1 MKANPIASK
10 YLRRLHIIYL
20 FNYFTKGIPVEFIQ
34 LVISFILH
42 VDQHL
47 LELFNQYGTLIYGI
61 LFLIIFCETG
71 LVVTPFLPGD
81 SLLFATGALV
91 VGTTLDINVMA
102 LVVISAAVLGNIVNY
117 TIGHFFGEQLFRN
130 PDSKIFRR
138 DYLQKAQDFYA
149 RHGGKTI
156 VMTRFVPIIRTF
168 APFAAGM
175 GGMTYKRFL
184 VYNLVGALLW
194 VGLFLYAGY
203 YFGNLPAVRK
213 NFTLLIFAILVLSV
227 LPIFIEWW
235 KSRRTKQAA
244 GN

>member
-1 MKANPIASK
+1 M
-10 YLRRLHIIYL
+10 
-20 FNYFTKGIPVEFIQ
+20 EFIQ
-34 LVISFILH
+34 TVISFILH
-42 VDQHL
+42 VDVHL
-47 LELFNQYGTLIYGI
+47 LELFNQYGLWIYGI

-91 VGTTLDINVMA
+91 AGSTLDVNVMA
-102 LVVISAAVLGNIVNY
+102 LVVITAAILGNIVNY

-130 PDSKIFRR
+130 PNSKIFRR

-156 VMTRFVPIIRTF
+156 VMTRFVPIVRTF

-175 GGMTYKRFL
+175 SAMTYKRFL
-184 VYNLVGALLW
+184 VYNVVGALLW

-203 YFGNLPAVRK
+203 YFGNLPIVRK
-213 NFTLLIFAILVLSV
+213 NFTLLIFGILILSV
-227 LPIFIEWW
+227 LPIVIEAW
-235 KSRRTKQAA
+235 KARSKKLAV
-244 GN
+244 

>member
-1 MKANPIASK
+1 M
-10 YLRRLHIIYL
+10 
-20 FNYFTKGIPVEFIQ
+20 EFIQ
-34 LVISFILH
+34 TVISFILH
-42 VDQHL
+42 VDVHL
-47 LELFNQYGTLIYGI
+47 LELFNQYGLWIYGI

-91 VGTTLDINVMA
+91 VGTTLDVNVMA
-102 LVVISAAVLGNIVNY
+102 LVCITAAILGNIVNY

-130 PDSKIFRR
+130 PNSKIFRR

-175 GGMTYKRFL
+175 SAMTYKRFL
-184 VYNLVGALLW
+184 VYNVVGALLW

-203 YFGNLPAVRK
+203 YFGNLPIVRK
-213 NFTLLIFAILVLSV
+213 NFTLLIFGILILSV
-227 LPIFIEWW
+227 LPIVIEAW
-235 KSRRTKQAA
+235 KARSKKLAM
-244 GN
+244 

>member
-1 MKANPIASK
+1 M
-10 YLRRLHIIYL
+10 
-20 FNYFTKGIPVEFIQ
+20 EFIQ

-42 VDQHL
+42 IDQHL
-47 LELFNQYGTLIYGI
+47 QELFNQYGLLIYGI

-91 VGTTLDINVMA
+91 AGTILDINLMA
-102 LVVISAAVLGNIVNY
+102 LICISAAILGNIVNY

-130 PDSKIFRR
+130 PDSKLFRR
-138 DYLQKAQDFYA
+138 DYLKKAQDFYA
-149 RHGGKTI
+149 VHGGKTI
-156 VMTRFVPIIRTF
+156 IMTRFVPIVRTF

-175 GGMTYKRFL
+175 SDMTYKRFL
-184 VYNLVGALLW
+184 IYNVVGALLW

-203 YFGNLPAVRK
+203 YFGNIPAVRK
-213 NFTLLIFAILVLSV
+213 NFTLLILGILVLSV

-235 KSRRTKQAA
+235 RSRRNKQTV
-244 GN
+244 GS

>member
-1 MKANPIASK
+1 
-10 YLRRLHIIYL
+10 
-20 FNYFTKGIPVEFIQ
+20 VEFIQ
-34 LVISFILH
+34 TVISFILH
-42 VDQHL
+42 VDVHL
-47 LELFNQYGTLIYGI
+47 LELFNQYGLWIYGI

-91 VGTTLDINVMA
+91 VGTTLDVNVMA
-102 LVVISAAVLGNIVNY
+102 LVVLTAAILGNIVNY

-130 PDSKIFRR
+130 PNSKIFRR

-175 GGMTYKRFL
+175 SAMTYKRFL
-184 VYNLVGALLW
+184 VYNVVGALLW
-194 VGLFLYAGY
+194 VGIFLYAGY
-203 YFGNLPAVRK
+203 YFGNLPIVRK
-213 NFTLLIFAILVLSV
+213 NFTLLIFGILILSV
-227 LPIFIEWW
+227 LPIVIEAW
-235 KSRRTKQAA
+235 KARSKKLAV
-244 GN
+244 